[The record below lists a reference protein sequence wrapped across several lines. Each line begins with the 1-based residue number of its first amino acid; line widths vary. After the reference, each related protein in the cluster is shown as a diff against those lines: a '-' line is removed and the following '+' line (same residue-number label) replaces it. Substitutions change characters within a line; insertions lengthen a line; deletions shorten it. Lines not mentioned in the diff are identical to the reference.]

1 MGDKKTFVRR
11 FTTWGEGG
19 SKFELRQAEHLGRD
33 ECITSIKK
41 SITKYSDIVNNVN
54 TKDVEKYEHLTDE
67 QRKVVNDKCDATK
80 IWLESEMTK
89 QNAST
94 LDVDPV
100 LTMAKIKEER
110 KSVISTCKP
119 VVNTPKPKPVEKKDE
134 EEEATKEG
142 EEGGK
147 NGDEGGKSGEEG
159 SKMEVE
165 GEEENGDGGGK
176 TDTSD
181 DAARK
186 VEESS
191 GSGKVD
197 AEGDTPM

>member
-1 MGDKKTFVRR
+1 MG
-11 FTTWGEGG
+11 
-19 SKFELRQAEHLGRD
+19 
-33 ECITSIKK
+33 
-41 SITKYSDIVNNVN
+41 
-54 TKDVEKYEHLTDE
+54 
-67 QRKVVNDKCDATK
+67 
-80 IWLESEMTK
+80 MTK

-134 EEEATKEG
+134 EATKEG

-147 NGDEGGKSGEEG
+147 NGDEG

-165 GEEENGDGGGK
+165 GEEENGEGGGK
-176 TDTSD
+176 TETSD

-197 AEGDTPM
+197 AEGDTPMQ

>member
-1 MGDKKTFVRR
+1 
-11 FTTWGEGG
+11 
-19 SKFELRQAEHLGRD
+19 
-33 ECITSIKK
+33 
-41 SITKYSDIVNNVN
+41 
-54 TKDVEKYEHLTDE
+54 
-67 QRKVVNDKCDATK
+67 
-80 IWLESEMTK
+80 MTK

-110 KSVISTCKP
+110 KSIISTCKP

-165 GEEENGDGGGK
+165 GEEENGEGGGK
-176 TDTSD
+176 TETSD

-197 AEGDTPM
+197 AEGDTPMQDA